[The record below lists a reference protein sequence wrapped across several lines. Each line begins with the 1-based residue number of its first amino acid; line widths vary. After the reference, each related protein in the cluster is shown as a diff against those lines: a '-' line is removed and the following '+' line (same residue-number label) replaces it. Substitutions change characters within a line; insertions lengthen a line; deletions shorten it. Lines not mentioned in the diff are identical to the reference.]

1 MKPGDLVKLV
11 STFGSRDFVTVA
23 WGDPDDENEG
33 FLEVPNETRF
43 DSGKVVVLLE
53 LRSYDG
59 FGDRVAWVLVEGRR
73 GWVWEHELG
82 EI

>member
-1 MKPGDLVKLV
+1 MKVGDLVKLV
-11 STFGSRDFVTVA
+11 HTTVVA
-23 WGDPDDENEG
+23 WGNPDDENEG

-59 FGDRVAWVLVEGRR
+59 FSSRVAWVLVDGRR
-73 GWVWEHELG
+73 GWAWEHELG
-82 EI
+82 EL

>member
-1 MKPGDLVKLV
+1 MKVGDLVKLA
-11 STFGSRDFVTVA
+11 STRGLDFVTVA

-33 FLEVPNETRF
+33 FLESPNETRF
-43 DSGKVVVLLE
+43 DAGKVVVLLE

-59 FGDRVAWVLVEGRR
+59 FDVDVAWILVDGRR

>member
-1 MKPGDLVKLV
+1 MKPGDLVKLAN
-11 STFGSRDFVTVA
+11 GLRLRHVTVA

>member
-1 MKPGDLVKLV
+1 MKPGDLVKLAN
-11 STFGSRDFVTVA
+11 SAWGGSVTVA

-33 FLEVPNETRF
+33 FLEVPKETRF
-43 DSGKVVVLLE
+43 EVGKVVVLLE

-59 FGDRVAWVLVEGRR
+59 FGDVAWVLVDGRR

-82 EI
+82 EM